1 MLNPF
6 NPKQNSDPSGIL
18 AALRTRKRLLKNMQ
32 TSRVDDR
39 IFQIVQESFEEALKK
54 EHLMVMPEIAK
65 KYLLA
70 QIMKQLLMDMLGK
83 LNNRKVA

>member
-6 NPKQNSDPSGIL
+6 NPEQNSDPSGIL

>member
-6 NPKQNSDPSGIL
+6 NPEQHSDPSGIL
-18 AALRTRKRLLKNMQ
+18 AALRTRKRLLNNMQ